1 MTFKSFESHA
11 VSDLTEHSTLWVKNI
26 LVPLDFSSASKRALK
41 YALRLAEKFSA
52 ELTLLYVVAPA
63 PSQNFIAAAPETSPR
78 ERDFT
83 GAEKNLRALIASDQ
97 NGNAGHAR
105 CIIRAG
111 VPSQEIIQAAKEADV
126 DLIVIAT
133 HGYTGWKHFC
143 IGSTAERVVRAAS
156 CPVLVVREK
165 EHEFT

>member
-1 MTFKSFESHA
+1 MRSNTFSGHA
-11 VSDLTEHSTLWVKNI
+11 VSDLAEHSTVLIKNI

-63 PSQNFIAAAPETSPR
+63 PSQNFITAATTTCSSNENFS
-78 ERDFT
+78 
-83 GAEKNLRALIASDQ
+83 GAERNLRALIASGQD
-97 NGNAGHAR
+97 GNTGDAR
-105 CIIRAG
+105 CTIRAG
-111 VPSQEIIQAAKEADV
+111 VPSQEIIEAAREADV

-165 EHEFT
+165 EHEFI